1 MNNSV
6 GTVVVAALMVF
17 STSEAQGQDACAYD
31 DPVYTCDATG
41 DGINEFNADDQ
52 IVNIGGSGIIDD
64 ADRGVRLDDDNTI
77 TNDGQIDVGDEGIDV
92 GDSNTI
98 VNNGLITSADD
109 RGIKARDDNEITNNG
124 SIDADKPGIEAEDDN
139 TIINNGSIT
148 SDGDRGI
155 EVKDLNNITIG
166 ATGVIGSGD
175 IGIKA
180 DNDNTITN
188 AGLIDADGGDGDG
201 IEVGDDNDI
210 TIGATGSIIAERRGI
225 HLDGD
230 DNTVTNN
237 GSILS
242 EHDGIDGEG
251 KDRATIV
258 NNGVIESTE
267 KKAIELGNDDDHVT
281 NNGQLISSDDT
292 TVNLGDGD
300 DTFVWQANADVSGEV
315 NMGGDTDRLEVE
327 FADVIGSTTFRSL
340 EDEENITAGSAAILE
355 GLGGDDYIL
364 HTGSPTVLASSGS
377 MVGAL
382 THDLTRRLLNFRGEV
397 PQAAQVSKSTNGSN
411 PWWVMGGVSYQEDV
425 GHGFSQQHKN
435 LTFGKDVRSFNIFFG
450 YDNATADMIGNS
462 QSVDQQMLYVG
473 ATKFVQLSDNLE
485 LKGLAILGGI
495 SARFDGSGG
504 TTDERGRFGSV
515 AGRLNYV
522 TTTSGYALGSY
533 AGYSGSSLGE
543 LSLGD
548 ITFDSD
554 NSQTF
559 FGGIDMRTPTH
570 VFESGAGMN
579 AVFGLGF
586 QSGNAGT
593 VAMSAGG
600 TTINFDGAD
609 TEEQFGIIGVD
620 FSLDAIAASLRFRVS
635 EGASAETSLWIRT
648 EF

>member
-1 MNNSV
+1 V
-6 GTVVVAALMVF
+6 
-17 STSEAQGQDACAYD
+17 
-31 DPVYTCDATG
+31 
-41 DGINEFNADDQ
+41 
-52 IVNIGGSGIIDD
+52 
-64 ADRGVRLDDDNTI
+64 
-77 TNDGQIDVGDEGIDV
+77 
-92 GDSNTI
+92 
-98 VNNGLITSADD
+98 
-109 RGIKARDDNEITNNG
+109 
-124 SIDADKPGIEAEDDN
+124 DDN
-139 TIINNGSIT
+139 TIIH
-148 SDGDRGI
+148 
-155 EVKDLNNITIG
+155 
-166 ATGVIGSGD
+166 
-175 IGIKA
+175 
-180 DNDNTITN
+180 

-201 IEVGDDNDI
+201 IEVEDDNDI

-251 KDRATIV
+251 KDRTTIV
-258 NNGVIESTE
+258 NNGVIESTD
-267 KKAIELGNDDDHVT
+267 KKAIHLGDDVDHVT
-281 NNGQLISSDDT
+281 NNGQLISDDDT

-300 DTFVWQANADVSGEV
+300 DTFVWQANSDVSGEV
-315 NMGGDTDRLEVE
+315 DMGGDDDRLEVE

-340 EDEENITAGSAAILE
+340 EDEDNITAGSAAILE
-355 GLGGDDYIL
+355 SLGGDDYIL
-364 HTGSPTVLASSGS
+364 HTGSPTVLASSGR

-382 THDLTRRLLNFRGEV
+382 THELTRRLLNFGGDV

-411 PWWVMGGVSYQEDV
+411 PWWVMGGVSYQEDS
-425 GHGFSQQHKN
+425 GHGFSQQPKN
-435 LTFGKDVRSFNIFFG
+435 LTFGRDVGSFDIFFG
-450 YDNATADMIGNS
+450 YDNSTPDMIGNS

-473 ATKFVQLSDNLE
+473 ATKFVQLSDNVE
-485 LKGLAILGGI
+485 LKGLAILGGT

-504 TTDERGRFGSV
+504 STDGSGMFGSV
-515 AGRLNYV
+515 AGRLNYA
-522 TTTSGYALGSY
+522 TTSGYVLGSY
-533 AGYSGSSLGE
+533 AGYSVSSLGE

-554 NSQTF
+554 NSQTV

-570 VFESGAGMN
+570 VFESGAGVN

-586 QSGNAGT
+586 QNGNAGT

-620 FSLDAIAASLRFRVS
+620 FSHGAIAASLRFRVS
-635 EGASAETSLWIRT
+635 EGASANTSLWIRT